1 MSSGCGDVLS
11 LNDLQIAKKHQ
22 IFEAEV
28 ITGKQGGVA
37 GGADI
42 DYATNQVTGQTQ
54 KTLPAVLRDAGFSP
68 ASFNF
73 TTGGTLGVND
83 A

>member
-42 DYATNQVTGQTQ
+42 DYATNQVTWQTQ
-54 KTLPAVLRDAGFSP
+54 QTLPAVVL
-68 ASFNF
+68 
-73 TTGGTLGVND
+73 
-83 A
+83 

>member
-1 MSSGCGDVLS
+1 MS

-42 DYATNQVTGQTQ
+42 DYATNPVTGQTQ
-54 KTLPAVLRDAGFSP
+54 KTLPAVLRGAGFSP

-83 A
+83 ADKA